1 MIMSP
6 LADRIARLLHKVC
19 TNESDWDEIRN
30 EVDILTGS
38 DFATSDLDRLTDMVR
53 RRLPPP

>member
-1 MIMSP
+1 MKLAP
-6 LADRIARLLHKVC
+6 LADRIARLLHRVC
-19 TNESDWDEIRN
+19 TNESDWYEIRN

-38 DFATSDLDRLTDMVR
+38 DFATGQLDRLTDMVR